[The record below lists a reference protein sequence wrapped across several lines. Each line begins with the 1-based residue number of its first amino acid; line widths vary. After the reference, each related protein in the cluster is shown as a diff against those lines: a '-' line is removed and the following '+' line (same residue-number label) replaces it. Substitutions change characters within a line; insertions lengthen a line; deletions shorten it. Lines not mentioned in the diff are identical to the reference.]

1 MAHFVTHM
9 FAVSVSLVIALV
21 VTSSRDSEPATT
33 GARAAAANTCMTPG
47 CIGDQ

>member
-33 GARAAAANTCMTPG
+33 GARAAADTCMTPG

>member
-1 MAHFVTHM
+1 MAHFVTPI

-21 VTSSRDSEPATT
+21 VTSSRDSDPATS
-33 GARAAAANTCMTPG
+33 GARAADNTCMTPG